1 MNHKEKKMLAI
12 LKNLKASHGAL
23 SVKAEFEAEGTR
35 IDELYRLIE
44 IARRADMKIALKI
57 GGCEAIRDLM
67 ESKQIGV
74 DYIIGPMV
82 ESPYALSK
90 FIEAKN
96 KVYTFEEQED
106 TEFLFN
112 IETITT
118 FNNLEVMMK
127 IASDKEGVDGAVFG
141 RVDFSGSLGL
151 GREGINTQRITDYAI
166 QAAKLTKAAKLD
178 YVVGGAVSIDTL
190 PSLKEIN
197 KQYLSRFE
205 TRKIIFNADA
215 LNSNDIKDGLIEA
228 VHFELLWLLNK
239 REYYKIITE
248 EDDKRIDMLESRWKI
263 LSKEGLI

>member
-67 ESKQIGV
+67 ESTQIGV
-74 DYIIGPMV
+74 DYIIGPMI

-96 KVYTFEEQED
+96 KVYSLEEQDD

-118 FNNLEVMMK
+118 FKNLEAMMK

-166 QAAKLTKAAKLD
+166 QAAKLSEAAELD
-178 YVVGGAVSIDTL
+178 YVVGGAVSVDTL
-190 PSLKEIN
+190 PSLKEIYSN
-197 KQYLSRFE
+197 YLTRFE

>member
-1 MNHKEKKMLAI
+1 
-12 LKNLKASHGAL
+12 
-23 SVKAEFEAEGTR
+23 
-35 IDELYRLIE
+35 
-44 IARRADMKIALKI
+44 
-57 GGCEAIRDLM
+57 
-67 ESKQIGV
+67 
-74 DYIIGPMV
+74 
-82 ESPYALSK
+82 
-90 FIEAKN
+90 
-96 KVYTFEEQED
+96 
-106 TEFLFN
+106 
-112 IETITT
+112 
-118 FNNLEVMMK
+118 MMK

-166 QAAKLTKAAKLD
+166 QAAKLSEAAELD
-178 YVVGGAVSIDTL
+178 YVVGGAVSVDTL
-190 PSLKEIN
+190 PSLKEIYSN
-197 KQYLSRFE
+197 YLTRFE

>member
-1 MNHKEKKMLAI
+1 MNLKEKKMLAI
-12 LKNLKASHGAL
+12 LKKLKTSHGAI

-35 IDELYRLIE
+35 IDELYRLVE

-96 KVYTFEEQED
+96 KVYSLEEQED

-118 FNNLEVMMK
+118 FNNLEAMMK

-141 RVDFSGSLGL
+141 RVDFSGSLGF
-151 GREGINTQRITDYAI
+151 GREEINTQKITNYAI
-166 QAAKLTKAAKLD
+166 QTAKLTKAAKLD
-178 YVVGGAVSIDTL
+178 YVVGGAVSVDTL
-190 PSLKEIN
+190 PSLKEIHG
-197 KQYLSRFE
+197 QYLTRFE
-205 TRKIIFNADA
+205 TRKIVFNAEA
-215 LNSNDIKDGLIEA
+215 LHSNDIKDGLIEA

-239 REYYKIITE
+239 RDYYNVITE
-248 EDDKRIDMLESRWKI
+248 EDDKRIDMLQSRWKI
-263 LSKEGLI
+263 LSEEDLI

>member
-1 MNHKEKKMLAI
+1 MNHKERKMLAI

-96 KVYTFEEQED
+96 KVYSLEEQED

-118 FNNLEVMMK
+118 FNNLEAMIK

-151 GREGINTQRITDYAI
+151 GREGINTQRITDYAL
-166 QAAKLTKAAKLD
+166 QAAKLTRAVKLD
-178 YVVGGAVSIDTL
+178 YVVGGAVSVDTL
-190 PSLKEIN
+190 PSLKEIYSN
-197 KQYLSRFE
+197 YLTRFE
-205 TRKIIFNADA
+205 TRKIIFDA
-215 LNSNDIKDGLIEA
+215 TALDSLDISNGLIEA

>member
-96 KVYTFEEQED
+96 KVYSLQEQDD

-118 FNNLEVMMK
+118 FKNLEAMMK

-166 QAAKLTKAAKLD
+166 QAAKLTKAAALD

-190 PSLKEIN
+190 PSLKEIYSN
-197 KQYLSRFE
+197 YLTRFE

-215 LNSNDIKDGLIEA
+215 LNSNGIKDSLIEA

>member
-96 KVYTFEEQED
+96 KVYSLEEQED

-118 FNNLEVMMK
+118 FNNLEAMMK
-127 IASDKEGVDGAVFG
+127 IASDKDGVDGAVFG

-197 KQYLSRFE
+197 TQYLSRFE
-205 TRKIIFNADA
+205 TRKIIFDA
-215 LNSNDIKDGLIEA
+215 TALHSIDITNGLIEA

-263 LSKEGLI
+263 LSKEDLI